1 LKVEMGERGPSP
13 LVPSLVVAAL
23 GLFLC
28 GPTYTLQTFLET
40 VLSVT
45 KIGEDIEGRTAFS
58 LLILL
63 LLLLLLFVHL
73 LSLVFPTLGKSSLSV
88 IQPPSS
94 SGYDADGFGFRFGF
108 GTLLL
113 GVLFIILYNLF

>member
-1 LKVEMGERGPSP
+1 MGERGPSP
-13 LVPSLVVAAL
+13 LVPSLVLAAL

-28 GPTYTLQTFLET
+28 GPTTTLQTFLET

-45 KIGEDIEGRTAFS
+45 KIWEDTEGRAAFA

-63 LLLLLLFVHL
+63 LLLLLLLLYL
-73 LSLVFPTLGKSSLSV
+73 LSLFVPTLGKSSLYV
-88 IQPPSS
+88 IQPPNS
-94 SGYDADGFGFRFGF
+94 SGYDADGFGFGFGF

-113 GVLFIILYNLF
+113 GVLFIILFNLF